1 MVRPI
6 AVEVYH
12 RSPSSI
18 SRKRYSTCTLS
29 CQAVLH
35 DPVMAVTGLQQL
47 HICSLQPTGNVLAM
61 ADEAGGV
68 ALWRDAIPEDELD
81 VAALRAAPSPVGA
94 DADMA
99 DDPAAHGDSLEHS
112 LGEPGVPA
120 RLRCQVSV
128 AEQALL
134 ASANMQIRAQ
144 HAAAGP
150 FDPEDRLS

>member
-1 MVRPI
+1 MDMPI
-6 AVEVYH
+6 AAEVNH
-12 RSPSSI
+12 HSPFSS
-18 SRKRYSTCTLS
+18 SREGYLGCTPFS
-29 CQAVLH
+29 
-35 DPVMAVTGLQQL
+35 PVTPVTAVTAAPTAVR
-47 HICSLQPTGNVLAM
+47 CSLQPTGNVLAM